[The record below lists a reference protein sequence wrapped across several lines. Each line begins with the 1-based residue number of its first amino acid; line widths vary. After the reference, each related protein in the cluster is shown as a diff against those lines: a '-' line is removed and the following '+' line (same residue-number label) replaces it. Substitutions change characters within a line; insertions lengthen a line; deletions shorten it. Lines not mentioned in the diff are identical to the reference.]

1 MSSGNFPELSHCV
14 LIFFYSSVKMSCSP
28 KPNFFLILVHTVNW
42 NKLLEL
48 RSIGLLTSL
57 IEISFPWLC
66 VSHKTS
72 IWLTDT
78 SRTRVHSELEKNMVL
93 NRCSDVI
100 SNCYPKTRNS
110 KTQGEKTRLCDTLTW
125 SNLEKWSPNPNPT
138 RILVTFVTKTQKP
151 GRKTWLYWYPDL
163 TQVWKTVLENPT
175 RTQLL
180 LPDYITK

>member
-1 MSSGNFPELSHCV
+1 MTKNRFWQHLPLNLIQWLNLLKQIVLSTLLV
-14 LIFFYSSVKMSCSP
+14 LTQTNVFWKFSWIVSLCFDFFYSSVKMSSSP

-78 SRTRVHSELEKNMVL
+78 SRTSRVHSELEKNMVL

-100 SNCYPKTRNS
+100 SYPKTP
-110 KTQGEKTRLCDTLTW
+110 KPEGGKPEFAIPIPD
-125 SNLEKWSPNPNPT
+125 P
-138 RILVTFVTKTQKP
+138 TQKNDP
-151 GRKTWLYWYPDL
+151 RTPTQREFWLL
-163 TQVWKTVLENPT
+163 
-175 RTQLL
+175 
-180 LPDYITK
+180 

>member
-1 MSSGNFPELSHCV
+1 M
-14 LIFFYSSVKMSCSP
+14 
-28 KPNFFLILVHTVNW
+28 VHTVNW

-100 SNCYPKTRNS
+100 SYPKTQNS
-110 KTQGEKTRLCDTLTW
+110 KTRGGKTPTLRYPYLIQPRKMVSEPQPTQNFGYFCHKNPETREKNPTLLIPRPDP
-125 SNLEKWSPNPNPT
+125 NLENSTRKPNLNPKDFHKPDKPKPNT
-138 RILVTFVTKTQKP
+138 YSNFQTC
-151 GRKTWLYWYPDL
+151 
-163 TQVWKTVLENPT
+163 
-175 RTQLL
+175 
-180 LPDYITK
+180 

>member
-1 MSSGNFPELSHCV
+1 MPCGIFSALPHCV
-14 LIFFYSSVKMSCSP
+14 LIFFYSSIKMCSSP
-28 KPNFFLILVHTVNW
+28 KPNFFLIVVHTVNW

-100 SNCYPKTRNS
+100 SYPKTQNS
-110 KTQGEKTRLCDTLTW
+110 KTRGEKTRLCDTRTW
-125 SNLEKWSPNPNPT
+125 SNPEKWSTNPNPT
-138 RILVTFVTKTQKP
+138 RILVTLVTKTQNP
-151 GRKTWLYWYPDL
+151 GRKTWFFFIPGPD
-163 TQVWKTVLENPT
+163 QNLENSARKPNPNPT
-175 RTQLL
+175 FATQLHH
-180 LPDYITK
+180 